1 MLKKKINQQQGN
13 LNKETTLNSFA
24 SDETFN
30 ALYPEA
36 IRVVANRHWTPVDI
50 AVKSAAFLNTHA
62 GARILDI
69 GSGAGKFCL
78 VAAKHF
84 PNLSFTGIEQRK
96 NLVELSESLRK
107 KAGIGNVEFI
117 HGNIESFDISRFDHF
132 YFYNSFYEN
141 LPGTQKID
149 LDVVYSEKLYDFYN
163 LVLYKKLNK
172 MKQGT
177 RLVTYHS
184 LGREV
189 PPGFEVVN
197 ADYADFLKF
206 WIKV

>member
-1 MLKKKINQQQGN
+1 MKKRIIQNQGSPG
-13 LNKETTLNSFA
+13 KEMTLHSFS

-30 ALYPEA
+30 ALYPDA
-36 IRVVANRHWTPVDI
+36 IRAVANRHWTPVEI
-50 AVKSAAFLNTHA
+50 AIKAAAFLNTHI

-84 PNLSFTGIEQRK
+84 PYLSFTGIEQRK
-96 NLVELSESLRK
+96 NLVDLSDSLKK
-107 KAGIGNVEFI
+107 KAGIGNAEFI

-149 LDVVYSEKLYDFYN
+149 LEVPYSNKLYDFYN
-163 LVLYKKLNK
+163 IVLYRKLDK
-172 MKQGT
+172 MPPGT

-184 LGREV
+184 LGNEV

-197 ADYADFLKF
+197 ADFAEYLKF
-206 WIKV
+206 WIKI